1 MKKSHGG
8 PPNTR
13 TSIDGHPEA
22 SGSGQRAGNAEARE
36 RRQLERRRLEQER
49 DALLLSERAARLEAE
64 RVSRVKDEFVATLSH
79 ELRTPLHAILG
90 WTHVLMNPS
99 SREVHLEAGLRA
111 IERNARAQA
120 RMIDDLLD
128 MSRIISG
135 KVRLDVQRIAL
146 APLIVAA
153 VESIRPA
160 ADAKAIELKVAL
172 DAAAGPIHGDP
183 NRLQQVIWNLLSN
196 AVKFTPP
203 GGRVVVSLERS
214 DAQVTIAVSDSGE
227 GIAPQFLPYLFE
239 RFRQA
244 DASTTRQHGG
254 LGLGL
259 SIIKQLVELHGGA
272 VGAESAGPGQGST
285 FRVSLP
291 IRGPALEPAPT
302 PPSPPPQAELPAL
315 SAGTAT
321 VPLAGLRVLVVDDVT
336 DARELMQVLLQDQQ
350 ASVISADSGAQALEL
365 LREQRPDLILCDIG
379 MPQMDGYQLIRALRA
394 LPPEEGG
401 TTPALAITAFAR
413 PEDRRRAIESGYD
426 GHLAKP
432 VAADALLAAIDRL
445 GLANHAGTAIAD
457 GSGG

>member
-1 MKKSHGG
+1 MKKTS
-8 PPNTR
+8 PPDSR
-13 TSIDGHPEA
+13 TSIDAPPET
-22 SGSGQRAGNAEARE
+22 SGSGQRGSAGERE

-49 DALLLSERAARLEAE
+49 DALLASERAARLEAE

-153 VESIRPA
+153 VEAIRPA
-160 ADAKAIELKVAL
+160 ADAKGIELSVAL
-172 DAAAGPIHGDP
+172 DASTAPILGDP

-196 AVKFTPP
+196 AVKFTPA
-203 GGRVVVSLERS
+203 GGRVVVALERGETQ
-214 DAQVTIAVSDSGE
+214 ATIAVSDSGE

-244 DASTTRQHGG
+244 DASTTRRHGG

-272 VGAESAGPGQGST
+272 VAAESAGPGQGST

-291 IRGPALEPAPT
+291 IRSPVLEPAPA
-302 PPSPPPQAELPAL
+302 PPTTARPESEPPIPAP
-315 SAGTAT
+315 APAAT
-321 VPLAGLRVLVVDDVT
+321 LAGRRVLVVDDLR
-336 DARELMQVLLQDQQ
+336 DSRELMQVLLQNQQ
-350 ASVISADSGAQALEL
+350 ARVITADSGAQALEL
-365 LREQRPDLILCDIG
+365 LRQQRPDLVLCDIG
-379 MPQMDGYQLIRALRA
+379 MPQMDGFELIRTLRA
-394 LPPEEGG
+394 LPPDQGG

-413 PEDRRRAIESGYD
+413 PEDRRRAIEAGYD

-445 GLANHAGTAIAD
+445 GRSRHAG
-457 GSGG
+457 G

>member
-1 MKKSHGG
+1 MKKSSSGAPNANASTPIEAGG
-8 PPNTR
+8 P
-13 TSIDGHPEA
+13 A
-22 SGSGQRAGNAEARE
+22 QRAGNAEARE

-49 DALLLSERAARLEAE
+49 DALLVSERAARLEAE

-160 ADAKAIELKVAL
+160 ADAKGIELKVVL
-172 DAAAGPIHGDP
+172 DAAAGPILGDP

-214 DAQVTIAVSDSGE
+214 ETQVIIAVSDSGE

-272 VGAESAGPGQGST
+272 VAAESSGPGQGST

-291 IRGPALEPAPT
+291 IRGPALDPAPT
-302 PPSPPPQAELPAL
+302 PPAPSPQAELPAP
-315 SAGTAT
+315 SAQRASGT
-321 VPLAGLRVLVVDDVT
+321 LAGLRVLVVDDVRDT
-336 DARELMQVLLQDQQ
+336 RELMQVLLQDQQ

-365 LREQRPDLILCDIG
+365 LREQRPDLVLCDIG
-379 MPQMDGYQLIRALRA
+379 MPQMDGYELIRALRA
-394 LPPEEGG
+394 LPPEDGG

-432 VAADALLAAIDRL
+432 VATDALLAEIGRL
-445 GLANHAGTAIAD
+445 GLTASAAGTTIA
-457 GSGG
+457 GSSGG